1 MNILVENKSQK
12 HFKKNGYWIFRNVLI
27 TFNSSTKVVSKING
41 TEKLLFSLH
50 FSISHLE
57 LNLENA
63 LTLRIVC

>member
-1 MNILVENKSQK
+1 MEYNLQKLIKS
-12 HFKKNGYWIFRNVLI
+12 VLI
-27 TFNSSTKVVSKING
+27 TFNSSTKVVSKIND
-41 TEKLLFSLH
+41 TEKLLFSLP

>member
-1 MNILVENKSQK
+1 MEYNLQKLIKS
-12 HFKKNGYWIFRNVLI
+12 VLI
-27 TFNSSTKVVSKING
+27 TLNSPTKVVSKIND
-41 TEKLLFSLH
+41 TEKLLFSLP